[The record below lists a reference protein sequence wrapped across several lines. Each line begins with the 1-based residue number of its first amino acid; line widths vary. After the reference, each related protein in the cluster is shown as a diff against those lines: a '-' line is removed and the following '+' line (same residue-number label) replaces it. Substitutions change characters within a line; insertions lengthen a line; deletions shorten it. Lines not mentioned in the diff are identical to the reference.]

1 MFFGLKKVVTLLALT
16 LFSVDGAP
24 QENSSKHFLFFMHYR
39 LKSTITFLHVIIF
52 VTLFF
57 DCLENEAPK
66 FHVVT
71 SRSIEEPP
79 TIHVTF
85 ANGLHDDFDLRH
97 YKMNKVAPIGC
108 NYIGHLREDPSSSI
122 AVTGCLN
129 NPEDRLQV
137 TLNSRNSIN
146 KMFKVDSFGNVEI
159 VRSPF
164 QDGGKISLWLF
175 HS

>member
-1 MFFGLKKVVTLLALT
+1 MFHIV
-16 LFSVDGAP
+16 S
-24 QENSSKHFLFFMHYR
+24 
-39 LKSTITFLHVIIF
+39 
-52 VTLFF
+52 
-57 DCLENEAPK
+57 
-66 FHVVT
+66 
-71 SRSIEEPP
+71 SRSVEEPP
-79 TIHVTF
+79 TIQVTF
-85 ANGLHDDFDLRH
+85 ANGLQDDFELRH

-108 NYIGHLREDPSSSI
+108 NYIGRLRGDPSSSI

-137 TLNSRNSIN
+137 TLNSRNSVN

-164 QDGGKISLWLF
+164 QDGGKIFLWLI

>member
-1 MFFGLKKVVTLLALT
+1 
-16 LFSVDGAP
+16 
-24 QENSSKHFLFFMHYR
+24 
-39 LKSTITFLHVIIF
+39 
-52 VTLFF
+52 
-57 DCLENEAPK
+57 
-66 FHVVT
+66 
-71 SRSIEEPP
+71 
-79 TIHVTF
+79 
-85 ANGLHDDFDLRH
+85 
-97 YKMNKVAPIGC
+97 MNKIAPIGC
-108 NYIGHLREDPSSSI
+108 NYIGRLRGEPSSSI